1 MTLSLP
7 ELASLAS
14 SSFPPPTP
22 TLFEMHTTD
31 TPKDSLVTCAA

>member
-14 SSFPPPTP
+14 SSFPPTP